1 MKFLAPLLLLLT
13 STSFASDENRSH
25 YRLDIV
31 IDAAADIARISGD
44 WRLPPHQDTV
54 RAMQFLLSPLA
65 SDPFLKAS
73 CGGAEL
79 PIAGVQQTDEGGDRR
94 WSILFRAACLPENPL
109 MLSFQYEYSGTVAA
123 QLRIARGEGFAGSG
137 GELWYPQESFS
148 ELETA
153 VITIDTPAG
162 VESVATGDFVDER
175 PEGERVRSRFE
186 LRAPGKLAFAYG
198 QYRIVVRGGST
209 VWQLARSMD
218 GDLESLAEAA
228 AKAVAVLADAFGP
241 LPYRDLRIVEVDF
254 QSQLPGTN
262 ELGLLFVDSAQMRE
276 AETRMAYWAHEL
288 AHQWWGVSVRPFASS
303 PGAAMLTEGMAQY
316 GALLALE
323 RVEGAESAAEYR
335 RNGRGDDTAQS
346 YAGYRALVADG
357 GDQPIADF
365 VPQDQAEVLLAQRLA
380 TSKGAI
386 AINGFAERFGHAE
399 FHAALRAFIERHRG
413 GKASWTDLEAELVR
427 VFGPEAEKYLK
438 TWFHQPGWNG
448 AGS

>member
-1 MKFLAPLLLLLT
+1 MRFLAPLLLFLP
-13 STSFASDENRSH
+13 SASFASDVNRSH

-44 WRLPPHQDTV
+44 WRLPPRQDTV
-54 RAMQFLLSPLA
+54 RAIEFLLSPFA
-65 SDPFLKAS
+65 SDPVLQAS

-79 PIAGVQQTDEGGDRR
+79 PIAGVQQTDVGRDRR
-94 WSILFRAACLPENPL
+94 WSILFRAACLPKNPL
-109 MLSFQYEYSGTVAA
+109 TLSFQYEYSGTAA
-123 QLRIARGEGFAGSG
+123 PQLRIAHGEGFAGSG
-137 GELWYPQESFS
+137 GELWYPQESFA

-162 VESVATGDFVDER
+162 VESVATGDFLDER

-186 LRAPGKLAFAYG
+186 SRTPGKLAFAYG

-209 VWQLARSMD
+209 VMQLARSMD
-218 GDLESLAEAA
+218 ADANAIAGAA
-228 AKAVAVLADAFGP
+228 AKSVAVLADAFGL

-254 QSQLPGTN
+254 QSQLPGAN
-262 ELGLLFVDSAQMRE
+262 ELGLRFVDSAQMRE
-276 AETRMAYWAHEL
+276 AETRLAYWAHEL

-316 GALLALE
+316 GALLVLE

-335 RNGRGDDTAQS
+335 RNGRDDDMSQS
-346 YAGYRALVADG
+346 LTGYRALVADG
-357 GDQPIADF
+357 GDQPIAGF
-365 VPQDQAEVLLAQRLA
+365 VPQDQAEVLLAQRIA

-386 AINGFAERFGHAE
+386 AINEFAERFGRAE
-399 FHAALRAFIERHRG
+399 FHAALRAFLERHRG
-413 GKASWTDLEAELVR
+413 GKASWTELEAELVR

-438 TWFHQPGWNG
+438 TWFHQPGWG
-448 AGS
+448 R